1 MSSLLPQIQ
10 FLKCYHFAKYAKYT
24 EERFSMAIFKNE
36 IPILEFDT
44 EQKAVIMP
52 GHHSDYNFPQKAV
65 MLFMETEI
73 DNFVTAN
80 ECEIVGK
87 FVSVTKEFYV
97 YRTKINNR
105 DIVFVQAPLGGAG
118 AVQIMEQLIA
128 GGVEEIIAAGCC
140 GALVEDTEGSFF
152 VPTAALRQE
161 GTSYHYLPPSRE
173 IELDSAPIKAI
184 CKVLENAELS
194 YKTCKTWTTDGFY
207 RETKEMVQYR
217 KSEGYSVVEME
228 CASMAACAKMRG
240 IIFGQVLFTADS
252 LANVDAYN
260 IRNWG
265 NDSFSAAMR
274 IAMEAITKL

>member
-1 MSSLLPQIQ
+1 MSL
-10 FLKCYHFAKYAKYT
+10 
-24 EERFSMAIFKNE
+24 FKNE

-44 EQKAVIMP
+44 EQTAVIMP
-52 GHHSDYNFPQKAV
+52 GHHSDYSFPHKGV
-65 MLFMETEI
+65 MLFMESEI
-73 DNFVTAN
+73 TDFVAEN
-80 ECEIVGK
+80 KCEIVGK

-97 YRTKINNR
+97 YKTKINNV
-105 DIVFVQAPLGGAG
+105 DIVFVQAPLGGAS

-152 VPTAALRQE
+152 IPTAALRQE

-173 IELDSAPIKAI
+173 IELDSEPIRAI
-184 CKVLENAELS
+184 CKVLENAGLG
-194 YKTCKTWTTDGFY
+194 YRTCKTWTTDGFY

-240 IIFGQVLFTADS
+240 IKFGQLLFTADS
-252 LANVDAYN
+252 LTNVDAHD

-265 NDSFSAAMR
+265 DDFFAAAMR
-274 IAMEAITKL
+274 IAMEAVTEV

>member
-1 MSSLLPQIQ
+1 
-10 FLKCYHFAKYAKYT
+10 
-24 EERFSMAIFKNE
+24 MAVIKNE

-44 EQKAVIMP
+44 EQSAVLMP
-52 GHHSDYNFPQKAV
+52 GHHFDYHFPQKAV
-65 MLFMETEI
+65 MLFMGPEI
-73 DNFVTAN
+73 DDFVAHN
-80 ECEIVGK
+80 ECEIIGK
-87 FVSVTKEFYV
+87 FVNVTKDFYV
-97 YRTKINNR
+97 YKTQINNM
-105 DIVFVQAPLGGAG
+105 DIAFVQAPLGGAG

-128 GGVEEIIAAGCC
+128 GGVKEIIAAGCC

-173 IELDSAPIKAI
+173 IELDTVSIKAI
-184 CKVLENAELS
+184 CRVLENAGLS
-194 YKTCKTWTTDGFY
+194 YKICKTWTTDGFY

-240 IIFGQVLFTADS
+240 VLFGQVLFTADS
-252 LANVDAYN
+252 LADVDAHD

-265 NDSFSAAMR
+265 NDFFAAAMK
-274 IAMEAITKL
+274 IAMEAITEV

>member
-1 MSSLLPQIQ
+1 
-10 FLKCYHFAKYAKYT
+10 
-24 EERFSMAIFKNE
+24 MAVFKNE

-44 EQKAVIMP
+44 EQKAIIMP

-65 MLFMETEI
+65 MLFMEQPEI
-73 DNFVTAN
+73 DDFVAEN

-97 YRTKINNR
+97 YKTKINSM
-105 DIVFVQAPLGGAG
+105 DIIFVQAPLGGAG

-140 GALVEDTEGSFF
+140 GALVEDTEGSFYI
-152 VPTAALRQE
+152 PAAALRQE

-173 IELDSAPIKAI
+173 IELDTEPIKAI
-184 CKVLENAELS
+184 CKVLEKAGLS
-194 YKTCKTWTTDGFY
+194 YRICKTWTTDGFY
-207 RETKEMVQYR
+207 RETKEMIQYR

-252 LANVDAYN
+252 LANVDVHN

-265 NDSFSAAMR
+265 ADFFAAAMR
-274 IAMEAITKL
+274 IAMEAITEVGVKTQI